1 MIGETLLEA
10 LGCDL
15 KSEQGAQL
23 TANNGIA
30 VAELARDSVSRGL
43 LWGFLA
49 DTVKHID
56 FLETQL
62 ELAIKV
68 GEPNYLQ
75 SQMS

>member
-1 MIGETLLEA
+1 MIGKTLLGA

-30 VAELARDSVSRGL
+30 VAELARDYVSRGL